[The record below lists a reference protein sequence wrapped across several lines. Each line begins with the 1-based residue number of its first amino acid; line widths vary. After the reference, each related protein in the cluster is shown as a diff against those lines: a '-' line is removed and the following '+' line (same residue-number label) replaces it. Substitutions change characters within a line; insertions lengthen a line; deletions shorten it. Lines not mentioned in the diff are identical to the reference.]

1 MITAPIDVTDH
12 RDVATTDI
20 SSAFLQDKINEL
32 VPVVSKGIMVHL
44 LLKIDPIYENFVHV
58 NQDGKK
64 VLESNLWVYESSKL
78 ILQKTSYIIVRNGL
92 IINSYNL
99 CTTNKVIKGK

>member
-1 MITAPIDVTDH
+1 MITAPIYVTDH
-12 RDVATTDI
+12 RDVATIDI

-58 NQDGKK
+58 K
-64 VLESNLWVYESSKL
+64 LEINLWVYESSKF
-78 ILQKTSYIIVRNGL
+78 ILQKPSYIIVRNGL
-92 IINSYNL
+92 LINSYNL